1 MERFAD
7 FICFKLGSAAR
18 KIQRYYNNKLN
29 GYGITIGQAFILFSL
44 LEQEGLNIKALG
56 KKLNLDNSA
65 MTGLVDRL
73 EKENLVE
80 RRDDPEDRRAYL
92 IFFTQK
98 GKKMATV
105 TFPIAAEFNA
115 RLKAAFDPEAQLA
128 LSRLLAAIE
137 DLDV

>member
-7 FICFKLGSAAR
+7 FLCFKLGSAAR

-29 GYGITIGQAFILFSL
+29 KHGITIGQAFILFSL

-92 IFFTQK
+92 IFLTPR
-98 GKKMATV
+98 GEEVARE
-105 TFPIAAEFNA
+105 TFPIAGGFNA
-115 RLKAAFDPEAQLA
+115 RLKATIKPEEQLA

-137 DLDV
+137 DLDI